1 MRSFSGDYPLA
12 FMTSGLAC
20 LSASLLAL
28 RIKRLAPAIVPTVCP
43 EKNARSHVWWLRD
56 RESPA
61 NPPHNG
67 IALGAIHSVRA
78 VCLPASEGVG
88 RRVRIRLPP
97 AGSQMRTRP
106 RGFGNLPPCEPR
118 ARTASEISSS
128 VRLALACG
136 ASVATPRHCAGGV
149 PVDRVARARRSVT
162 SASLI

>member
-1 MRSFSGDYPLA
+1 MELA
-12 FMTSGLAC
+12 STCRRAHTGSQFC
-20 LSASLLAL
+20 
-28 RIKRLAPAIVPTVCP
+28 C
-43 EKNARSHVWWLRD
+43 D
-56 RESPA
+56 R
-61 NPPHNG
+61 
-67 IALGAIHSVRA
+67 RA
-78 VCLPASEGVG
+78 GPM
-88 RRVRIRLPP
+88 VRIHFPP